1 MVNRFLS
8 LFLLSLSTIMPQ
20 SMVADN
26 EALYNRLDSLIAVS
40 KKYVDIRLQRIDALR
55 HKLASAND
63 LEARYQL
70 AFRLY
75 EEYMPYQ
82 SDSAMTYIGQCV
94 DIAGSMGDATRL
106 CKDKALMAYLC
117 SSTGQYVEALDILG
131 DIDTTN
137 VGPNALSQYFISLV
151 YLYGELGYY
160 GNVPSRKKLFFE
172 KQQDY
177 MREMYRVTPTDNDYY
192 LQRKEMDCYNRKA
205 YREALEINDVR
216 MSKVQEYSHQY
227 AIVAYYR
234 HMHLKMLGNEED
246 AMEWLAKSA
255 ISDVLNAVMD
265 QGSLWELA
273 NMLYGRGQMSRARN
287 YISFAWECAN
297 VYSTHMRSLQISPVL
312 STIDKQYQ
320 EDMEETNSALSV
332 MTIAI
337 SVLVVVLLMVLFHEY
352 KQRRRLRE
360 AHSTLSLRNDD
371 MRRLNEELRMA
382 NQALDDTNRQLQA
395 IVSQLNEQTRV
406 KDVYVGRFMSLCSDY
421 IDKIDDFRKRVN
433 RMVKGHEYEELYRLT
448 KSTDMK
454 TMEIE
459 NLYAAF
465 DNAFLHLFPNFIS
478 DFNALLLPD
487 ERIVVQGEYK
497 LNTTLRIFALIRL
510 GIDDSSRIAKFLHYS
525 VNTIYNYRARIKGV
539 AITHRDDFETRVK
552 NIGM

>member
-1 MVNRFLS
+1 
-8 LFLLSLSTIMPQ
+8 
-20 SMVADN
+20 
-26 EALYNRLDSLIAVS
+26 
-40 KKYVDIRLQRIDALR
+40 
-55 HKLASAND
+55 
-63 LEARYQL
+63 
-70 AFRLY
+70 
-75 EEYMPYQ
+75 
-82 SDSAMTYIGQCV
+82 
-94 DIAGSMGDATRL
+94 
-106 CKDKALMAYLC
+106 
-117 SSTGQYVEALDILG
+117 
-131 DIDTTN
+131 
-137 VGPNALSQYFISLV
+137 
-151 YLYGELGYY
+151 
-160 GNVPSRKKLFFE
+160 
-172 KQQDY
+172 
-177 MREMYRVTPTDNDYY
+177 
-192 LQRKEMDCYNRKA
+192 
-205 YREALEINDVR
+205 
-216 MSKVQEYSHQY
+216 
-227 AIVAYYR
+227 
-234 HMHLKMLGNEED
+234 
-246 AMEWLAKSA
+246 
-255 ISDVLNAVMD
+255 
-265 QGSLWELA
+265 
-273 NMLYGRGQMSRARN
+273 
-287 YISFAWECAN
+287 
-297 VYSTHMRSLQISPVL
+297 MRSLQISPVL

-337 SVLVVVLLMVLFHEY
+337 SILVVVLLMVLFHEY

-539 AITHRDDFETRVK
+539 ALTHRDDFETRVK

>member
-1 MVNRFLS
+1 M
-8 LFLLSLSTIMPQ
+8 
-20 SMVADN
+20 
-26 EALYNRLDSLIAVS
+26 
-40 KKYVDIRLQRIDALR
+40 
-55 HKLASAND
+55 
-63 LEARYQL
+63 
-70 AFRLY
+70 
-75 EEYMPYQ
+75 
-82 SDSAMTYIGQCV
+82 
-94 DIAGSMGDATRL
+94 
-106 CKDKALMAYLC
+106 
-117 SSTGQYVEALDILG
+117 EALDILG

-151 YLYGELGYY
+151 HLYGELGYY

-205 YREALEINDVR
+205 Y
-216 MSKVQEYSHQY
+216 
-227 AIVAYYR
+227 
-234 HMHLKMLGNEED
+234 
-246 AMEWLAKSA
+246 
-255 ISDVLNAVMD
+255 
-265 QGSLWELA
+265 
-273 NMLYGRGQMSRARN
+273 
-287 YISFAWECAN
+287 
-297 VYSTHMRSLQISPVL
+297 
-312 STIDKQYQ
+312 
-320 EDMEETNSALSV
+320 
-332 MTIAI
+332 
-337 SVLVVVLLMVLFHEY
+337 
-352 KQRRRLRE
+352 RE

-478 DFNALLLPD
+478 DFNALLLPG